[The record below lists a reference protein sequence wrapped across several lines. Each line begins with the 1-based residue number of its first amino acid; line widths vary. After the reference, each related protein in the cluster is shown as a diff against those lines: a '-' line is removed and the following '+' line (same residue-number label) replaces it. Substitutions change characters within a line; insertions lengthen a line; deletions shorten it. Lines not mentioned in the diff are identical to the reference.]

1 MVKVPDRSPE
11 SSEAW
16 RSSLDA
22 RWPLPSELW
31 WAGKGPITKLHRSA
45 QIHCKTNKN
54 ARVSSSL
61 IADSYSHML
70 RLEDWGSSQRSEL
83 T

>member
-1 MVKVPDRSPE
+1 MVKVADRSPE

-45 QIHCKTNKN
+45 QIHCKTNKPE
-54 ARVSSSL
+54 SQL
-61 IADSYSHML
+61 IADSCSHML
-70 RLEDWGSSQRSEL
+70 SLEDWGSSQESEL

>member
-45 QIHCKTNKN
+45 QIHCKTNKPESQL
-54 ARVSSSL
+54 V
-61 IADSYSHML
+61 ADSYSHML
-70 RLEDWGSSQRSEL
+70 RLEDWGSSQEPEL